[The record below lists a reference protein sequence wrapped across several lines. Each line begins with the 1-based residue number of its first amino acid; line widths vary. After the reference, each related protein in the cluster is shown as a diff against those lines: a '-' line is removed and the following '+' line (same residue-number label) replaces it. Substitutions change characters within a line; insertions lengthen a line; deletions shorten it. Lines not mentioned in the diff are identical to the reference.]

1 MKENRAFMK
10 HLEVNKIFIN
20 VTTLT
25 AVVQEIWV
33 WCAISHPN
41 QTCRDKAK
49 AELNSWLS
57 LDKDCKLNQHLIWAK
72 KNNAKSN
79 TTRALVMAGGAEV
92 MEEGIE
98 QLLAFNDLPQEEKDL
113 YPHT

>member
-1 MKENRAFMK
+1 MTM
-10 HLEVNKIFIN
+10 
-20 VTTLT
+20 LT
-25 AVVQEIWV
+25 MVVHEIWI

-41 QTCRDKAK
+41 QTCRDEAK

-57 LDKDCKLNQHLIWAK
+57 LDEDCKLNQYLVWAK

-79 TTRALVMAGGAEV
+79 TTRALVVAGGAEV

-98 QLLAFNDLPQEEKDL
+98 QLLEFNNLPQEEKGL
-113 YPHT
+113 YPTQDTGTLYPLIWWVT